1 MDITQA
7 ESILMIV
14 IVMVPV
20 MLLSYTMFAAAPLV
34 VGGLCGLFLRGL
46 TLRRG
51 LAYGLAVAGALTL
64 TWWTVAFTPQQE
76 TGDWTWYAAPCA
88 TFAFCWQWSRAGRP
102 VVSKGG

>member
-1 MDITQA
+1 
-7 ESILMIV
+7 MIV

-20 MLLSYTMFAAAPLV
+20 TLLSYAMFATVGLV

-51 LAYGLAVAGALTL
+51 LAYGLAVAAAMTG

-76 TGDWTWYAAPCA
+76 TGDWTWFANPCV

-102 VVSKGG
+102 VVSKEE